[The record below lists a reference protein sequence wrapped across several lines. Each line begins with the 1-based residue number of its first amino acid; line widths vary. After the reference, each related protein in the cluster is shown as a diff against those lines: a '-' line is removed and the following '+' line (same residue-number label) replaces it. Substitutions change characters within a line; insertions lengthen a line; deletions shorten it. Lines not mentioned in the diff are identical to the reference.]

1 MCGEYDISYYTT
13 QLEGI
18 LYELDNK
25 KVKDL
30 NSLRI
35 SLSEMMKELVDYEIE
50 SYYDLNS
57 IRHCFTL
64 YGFILNYLFIRSGGD
79 KNDRK
84 YYV

>member
-1 MCGEYDISYYTT
+1 MYKEYDISYYTT

-35 SLSEMMKELVDYEIE
+35 SLSEMMKELVAYEIE

-57 IRHCFTL
+57 IRYCFTL
-64 YGFILNYLFIRSGGD
+64 YGFILNYLFIRSGG
-79 KNDRK
+79 
-84 YYV
+84 